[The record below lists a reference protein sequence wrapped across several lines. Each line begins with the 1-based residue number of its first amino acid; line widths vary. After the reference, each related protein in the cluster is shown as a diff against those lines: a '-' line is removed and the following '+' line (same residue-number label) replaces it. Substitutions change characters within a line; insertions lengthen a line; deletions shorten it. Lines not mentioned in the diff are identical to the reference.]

1 MRRGS
6 PAVSLPSPRTFASL
20 GFWPMIK
27 LCPEGRPLME
37 ERETSKAFSGHMVLE
52 WQIRTQVPLK
62 IQPVFSTWHLLSSGP
77 ESTSN
82 KQNEIFHSPIV
93 LKTQRLPK
101 KKGSPQI
108 QGQLLPHDI
117 CQIFH
122 LRGDRTRK
130 ARLWTSEGQLW
141 ISAVF
146 HEWRYSYLK
155 VLNQNALGSGR
166 GKPGIDCLTKIKIQ
180 PQPSSVL
187 QRIEMIIPHS
197 CLKRRKK
204 EHFGWQITSSEVSIP
219 PICNVCI

>member
-37 ERETSKAFSGHMVLE
+37 ERETSKAFSGHMVLQ

-93 LKTQRLPK
+93 LKTKAPQEERAASNTRPAPPSWYLPDFSSPWRQSQESQTVNLWRAALNLHRL
-101 KKGSPQI
+101 S
-108 QGQLLPHDI
+108 
-117 CQIFH
+117 
-122 LRGDRTRK
+122 
-130 ARLWTSEGQLW
+130 WM
-141 ISAVF
+141 
-146 HEWRYSYLK
+146 
-155 VLNQNALGSGR
+155 
-166 GKPGIDCLTKIKIQ
+166 KIQ
-180 PQPSSVL
+180 LPEGSRSKCTW
-187 QRIEMIIPHS
+187 E
-197 CLKRRKK
+197 
-204 EHFGWQITSSEVSIP
+204 W
-219 PICNVCI
+219 